1 MANLPLLYLVL
12 LSISAAGVSSRNT
25 PYSPPNV
32 KRLTD
37 LFRRLTIDQ
46 GFNTYYGGQHVK
58 QFKNGSFATLSLD
71 KDSGCG
77 LASKNK
83 YLYGFFSAAIK
94 LPSGL
99 SPGVVFAFYLSNAET
114 YPHNHDEIDFEIL
127 GHDRKNDWNLQTN
140 VYANGSVNTGREE
153 KFNFWFDP
161 TQDYHNYSIIWN
173 SHHIV
178 FLVDSVPVRE
188 YKYQSAYP
196 LKPMNVYATIWDGSE
211 WATHGGKYPVNYKY
225 APFVVSIGD
234 AELAGCIPNPAS
246 GSCSKG
252 TGTSPSS
259 LDPVDGSEFASLSNE
274 QSLAMDW
281 ARRKLMFYSYCS
293 DKPRHYERGIC
304 EP

>member
-1 MANLPLLYLVL
+1 MRDFVKNVENV
-12 LSISAAGVSSRNT
+12 VSCS
-25 PYSPPNV
+25 
-32 KRLTD
+32 
-37 LFRRLTIDQ
+37 
-46 GFNTYYGGQHVK
+46 GF
-58 QFKNGSFATLSLD
+58 FA
-71 KDSGCG
+71 GCG

-99 SPGVVFAFYLSNAET
+99 SPGVVFAFYVKT

-234 AELAGCIPNPAS
+234 AELAGCIVNPAS

-252 TGTSPSS
+252 TGTGTSTSPSS

-293 DKPRHYERGIC
+293 DKPRYKIQLPEC
-304 EP
+304 K